1 MRIKLANGMSPL
13 IRKPKDFWS
22 GIIFAVTGLAAVM
35 LATDYP
41 MGTATKMGP
50 AYFPTVLG
58 GLLVLIGLMAIIRS
72 LLTIGRS
79 GEPIERFA
87 LKEAF
92 LILFA
97 TVLFGALVRG
107 AGLAVALP
115 VLLLL
120 SAYASI
126 KFRWGPSLALA
137 AGLTVFCILIFV
149 KALGIPLPILGSWF
163 DW

>member
-1 MRIKLANGMSPL
+1 MSSL

-22 GIIFAVTGLAAVM
+22 GVIFAGTGLATVIIAM
-35 LATDYP
+35 DYP
-41 MGTATKMGP
+41 MGAAVKMGP

-72 LLTIGRS
+72 LLSIGRPS
-79 GEPIERFA
+79 GPIERFA
-87 LKEAF
+87 VKEAF
-92 LILFA
+92 LVLAA
-97 TVLFGALVRG
+97 TVLFGVLVRG

-115 VLLLL
+115 ALVLM

-126 KFRWGPSLALA
+126 RFRWGPSLALA
-137 AGLTVFCILIFV
+137 AGMTIFCLLVFV

-163 DW
+163 GG

>member
-1 MRIKLANGMSPL
+1 MSSL

-22 GIIFAVTGLAAVM
+22 GIIFAVTGLAAVII
-35 LATDYP
+35 ATDYP
-41 MGTATKMGP
+41 MGTAVKMGP

-58 GLLVLIGLMAIIRS
+58 GLLVVIGLMAIIRS
-72 LLTIGRS
+72 LLNVGVLGNPS
-79 GEPIERFA
+79 GPIERFA

-97 TVLFGALVRG
+97 TVLFGLLVRG
-107 AGLAVALP
+107 AGLAIALP

-137 AGLTVFCILIFV
+137 AGLTVFCILVFV

>member
-1 MRIKLANGMSPL
+1 MSHL

-72 LLTIGRS
+72 LLTTGGS

-87 LKEAF
+87 FREGF
-92 LILFA
+92 LVLAA

-107 AGLAVALP
+107 AGLAIALATL
-115 VLLLL
+115 VLV

-126 KFRWGPSLALA
+126 KFRWGPSLAMA
-137 AGLTVFCILIFV
+137 AGMAVFCILIFV

>member
-1 MRIKLANGMSPL
+1 MSSL

-22 GIIFAVTGLAAVM
+22 GIIFAVTGLAAVII
-35 LATDYP
+35 ATDYP
-41 MGTATKMGP
+41 MGTAVKMGP

-58 GLLVLIGLMAIIRS
+58 GLLVVIGLMAIIRS
-72 LLTIGRS
+72 LLNVGVPGSSSEPGRT
-79 GEPIERFA
+79 IERFA
-87 LKEAF
+87 FREGF
-92 LILFA
+92 LVLVA
-97 TVLFGALVRG
+97 TVLFGLLVRG

-115 VLLLL
+115 VLLLM

-126 KFRWGPSLALA
+126 KFRWGASLALA

>member
-1 MRIKLANGMSPL
+1 MSSL

-22 GIIFAVTGLAAVM
+22 GVIFAGTGLATVIIAM
-35 LATDYP
+35 DYP
-41 MGTATKMGP
+41 LGTAVKMGP

-58 GLLVLIGLMAIIRS
+58 SLLVLIGLIAIIRS
-72 LLTIGRS
+72 LLSIGRPS
-79 GEPIERFA
+79 GPIGRFA
-87 LKEAF
+87 FREGF
-92 LILFA
+92 LVLAA

-107 AGLAVALP
+107 AGLAVALT
-115 VLLLL
+115 VLVLM
-120 SAYASI
+120 SAYAST

-137 AGLTVFCILIFV
+137 AGMTIFCLLVFV